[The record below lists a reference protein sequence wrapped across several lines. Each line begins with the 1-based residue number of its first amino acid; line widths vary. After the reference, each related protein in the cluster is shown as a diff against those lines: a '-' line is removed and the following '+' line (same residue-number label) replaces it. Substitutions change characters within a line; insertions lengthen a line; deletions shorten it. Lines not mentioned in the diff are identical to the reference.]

1 MQIEFCVIFALLR
14 QSFKNFFT
22 YQYFRKNNLEYLES
36 LVFFYTTLNA
46 ANFAKAS

>member
-36 LVFFYTTLNA
+36 LVFFLHNIKCRK
-46 ANFAKAS
+46 FC